1 MKIKMAE
8 SDQIPKVGEELTLY
22 EIVRED
28 MELKAVRVRTSSVKS
43 VVKLEE
49 GIYKTT
55 TKNIIYYVGVIK
67 EL

>member
-67 EL
+67 ES

>member
-8 SDQIPKVGEELTLY
+8 SDQIPKVCEELTLY

>member
-8 SDQIPKVGEELTLY
+8 RGQIPKEGRELTIY

-55 TKNIIYYVGVIK
+55 TKNIIYYVGVII

>member
-8 SDQIPKVGEELTLY
+8 SDQIPKVGEELTIY

-67 EL
+67 ES